1 MGAKYEQEFKEDVDK
16 EGNLQA
22 EEAKASSTSSPL
34 AQEHILKEYECYDK
48 LGYSFPKWKKWRI
61 ITVIFIVQLSMNF
74 NAGVYPWCIPLI
86 TKEFKISSQA
96 GNTSQMIFLVAYGF
110 GCELWA
116 PWSEEYGRWIVMQL
130 SLLFSNIWQILGG
143 KAPNFGAIIVA
154 RGLCGL
160 SQAGGSVTL
169 GVVADLWDPSEH
181 GYAVAY
187 IVLASVGGSVLG
199 PVFGGL
205 MQEHLSWHW
214 NFWIQ
219 LIFNGVSQI
228 LHFFL
233 VPETR
238 ATILVNREAKRRR
251 NTGEDPYCYGP
262 SENHRIGLRE
272 LLVTWARPF
281 YMFLREP
288 IVLFCSLLSGFA
300 DHLIFICNQAFTPI
314 FKQWGFSPTS
324 QGLIFLSMVI
334 AYLIGWLLHCFDI
347 SFQMK
352 KIDQILRSPRGP
364 ERRLLLLLFLAP
376 LLSIGLFGFAWTSM
390 GPEYTPWIAPA
401 IFSSVIGIANYSIY
415 IATIDYMVAAYGPYA
430 SSATGGNGMARDVL
444 SGIAAMYAT
453 PLYDN
458 IGHKFHYQWASTL
471 LGCLG
476 ILCTVPIY
484 IFYWKGPEIRKKSKF
499 AQELSADFDEQKK
512 NRTSDIPHLD
522 DKELGLDSSSTP
534 ETISNA
540 VYS

>member
-1 MGAKYEQEFKEDVDK
+1 MGAKFEEEFIEDVDK
-16 EGNLQA
+16 AGNLDA
-22 EEAKASSTSSPL
+22 EEALASSASAPL
-34 AQEHILKEYECYDK
+34 VQEHTLKEYECYDK
-48 LGYSFPKWKKWRI
+48 LGYSFSRWKKWRI
-61 ITVIFIVQLSMNF
+61 LTVIFIVQLSMNF

-86 TKEFKISSQA
+86 SKEFNVSEQA

-116 PWSEEYGRWIVMQL
+116 PWSEEYGRRIVMQL
-130 SLLFSNIWQILGG
+130 SLFFSNIWQVLGG
-143 KAPNFGAIIVA
+143 KAPNFGSIIVA

-219 LIFNGVSQI
+219 LIFNGASQL

-238 ATILVNREAKRRR
+238 ATVLMDREAKRRR
-251 NTGEDPYCYGP
+251 KTGEDPHCYGP
-262 SENHRIGLRE
+262 SENHQISFHE
-272 LLVTWARPF
+272 LLVTWSRPF
-281 YMFLREP
+281 YMFLCEP
-288 IVLFCSLLSGFA
+288 IVLLCSLLSGFA

-314 FKQWGFSPTS
+314 FKQWGFSPTC

-334 AYLIGWLLHCFDI
+334 AYFIAWVLHCIDI
-347 SFQMK
+347 SFQEK
-352 KIDQILRSPRGP
+352 NKDQIMGSLRGP

-376 LLSIGLFGFAWTSM
+376 FLSIGLFGFAWTSM

-401 IFSSVIGIANYSIY
+401 IFSAVVGIANYSIY
-415 IATIDYMVAAYGPYA
+415 FATIDYMVAAYGAYA
-430 SSATGGNGMARDVL
+430 SSATGGNGMARDIL

-471 LGCLG
+471 LGCLAV
-476 ILCTVPIY
+476 ICTVPIY
-484 IFYWKGPEIRKKSKF
+484 IFYCKGPDIRKKSKF
-499 AQELSADFDEQKK
+499 AQEISADYNEQRERRTGRGPFSNEKK
-512 NRTSDIPHLD
+512 
-522 DKELGLDSSSTP
+522 LGLDTSSSP
-534 ETISNA
+534 ETTIGE
-540 VYS
+540 V